1 VKGCFNISK
10 LLNVIQHINKSKDK
24 NYIII
29 SRDAEKSFNKLQ
41 HHFMTK
47 ALMKLVIE
55 GMYLNI
61 IKTIYDK
68 SISHI
73 TPNEKKLKPFPL
85 KSEMRKGCPL
95 LFNKVLEFLAKAIRQ
110 EERKGIQMGKE
121 KVNLSL
127 FTDDMILYLK
137 DLKNTKTS

>member
-1 VKGCFNISK
+1 
-10 LLNVIQHINKSKDK
+10 
-24 NYIII
+24 
-29 SRDAEKSFNKLQ
+29 
-41 HHFMTK
+41 
-47 ALMKLVIE
+47 
-55 GMYLNI
+55 
-61 IKTIYDK
+61 
-68 SISHI
+68 
-73 TPNEKKLKPFPL
+73 
-85 KSEMRKGCPL
+85 MRKGCPL